1 MHTTNRTRSVACPA
15 CEGEGGQ
22 VEESYAG
29 YDDYNGPAIRE
40 EWIPCEACEGE
51 GTVQRVDRL
60 AWLIGEERRG
70 DAALALHA
78 AMLASQKA
86 NAAWNAARAAVRM
99 VAVARTAI
107 AA

>member
-40 EWIPCEACEGE
+40 EWIPCETCEGE

-86 NAAWNAARAAVRM
+86 PPAWKQTMPVFVR
-99 VAVARTAI
+99 VAVMA
-107 AA
+107 